1 MKHVNPGDLVVSI
14 HTDLEGTG
22 LVLSI
27 DEDKDEMV
35 PRGVIVM
42 WNTGIIYREW
52 EDEVRLVNG
61 SSTN

>member
-52 EDEVRLVNG
+52 EDEVRLV
-61 SSTN
+61 

>member
-1 MKHVNPGDLVVSI
+1 MKHVHPGDLVMSI

-52 EDEVRLVNG
+52 EDEVRLV
-61 SSTN
+61 

>member
-1 MKHVNPGDLVVSI
+1 MKHVIPGDLVVSI

-52 EDEVRLVNG
+52 EDEVRLV
-61 SSTN
+61 

>member
-27 DEDKDEMV
+27 DEDEDEMV

-52 EDEVRLVNG
+52 EDEVRLV
-61 SSTN
+61 

>member
-27 DEDKDEMV
+27 DEDKDGMV

-52 EDEVRLVNG
+52 EDEVRLV
-61 SSTN
+61 

>member
-35 PRGVIVM
+35 PRGVIVL

-52 EDEVRLVNG
+52 EDEVRLV
-61 SSTN
+61 

>member
-27 DEDKDEMV
+27 DEDKNEMV

-52 EDEVRLVNG
+52 EDEVRLV
-61 SSTN
+61 

>member
-1 MKHVNPGDLVVSI
+1 MTMKHVNPGDLVVSI

-52 EDEVRLVNG
+52 EDEVRLV
-61 SSTN
+61 